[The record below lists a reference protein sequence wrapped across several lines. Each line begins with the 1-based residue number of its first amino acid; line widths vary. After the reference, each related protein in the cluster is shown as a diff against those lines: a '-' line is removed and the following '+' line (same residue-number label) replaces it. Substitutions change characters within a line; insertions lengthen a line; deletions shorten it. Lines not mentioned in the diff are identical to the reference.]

1 MKRNILNFEEWI
13 FENESENFESFDAIN
28 EEYPYDQLKKA
39 PSNATIAKAL
49 KDAKGS
55 TALSNDKEAWVVA
68 ALQAIKSKKQSP
80 EHINNVSKEL
90 LKINGGKLALNQWI
104 ASFMSGGDLTDNVHN
119 NTSVAGELA
128 RIYGIEFNPKVS
140 PYNLYKFDPTAKD
153 SLKKTMDEFR
163 RRGLFKPGGGESW
176 GMKDNQSAGG

>member
-13 FENESENFESFDAIN
+13 FENESENLESFDAIN
-28 EEYPYDQLKKA
+28 EAYPYDQLKKA

-49 KDAKGS
+49 KDAYGG
-55 TALSNDKEAWVVA
+55 ALGNDKEAWVVA
-68 ALQAIKSKKQSP
+68 ALQAIKSKKESP

-104 ASFMSGGDLTDNVHN
+104 ASFMEGGDLTDNVHN

-140 PYNLYKFDPTAKD
+140 PYNLYKFDSTAKD
-153 SLKKTMDEFR
+153 DLKRTMDEFR
-163 RRGLFKPGGGESW
+163 RRGLFKATPAAQW
-176 GMKDNQSAGG
+176 GMKSGKEAGH

>member
-49 KDAKGS
+49 KDAKGA

-68 ALQAIKSKKQSP
+68 ALQAIKSKKELP

-104 ASFMSGGDLTDNVHN
+104 ASFMSGGDLTNNVHN
-119 NTSVAGELA
+119 NSSVGAEIE
-128 RIYGIEFNPKVS
+128 RIYGIPFDAKVS
-140 PYNLYKFDPTAKD
+140 PYNLYKWDSSAKD
-153 SLKKTMDEFR
+153 DIKNTISR
-163 RRGLFKPGGGESW
+163 FKVTDRGGG
-176 GMKDNQSAGG
+176 GGLNAPKDKFFGR

>member
-13 FENESENFESFDAIN
+13 FENESENLESFDAIN
-28 EEYPYDQLKKA
+28 EAYPYDQLKKA

-49 KDAKGS
+49 KDAKG
-55 TALSNDKEAWVVA
+55 TLNDKEAWVVA
-68 ALQAIKSKKQSP
+68 ALQAIKSKKESP

-104 ASFMSGGDLTDNVHN
+104 ASFMEGGDLTDNVHN

-140 PYNLYKFDPTAKD
+140 PYNLYKFDSTAKD
-153 SLKKTMDEFR
+153 DLKKTMDEFR
-163 RRGLFKPGGGESW
+163 RRGLFKQGGSQW
-176 GMKDNQSAGG
+176 GMKDKEEAGS